1 MQTQINNLIDE
12 ININGDDITPP
23 ISSTTINNKFDDST
37 PIASY
42 VKQLLFNAIDQQI
55 SDIHIEPFEKSIRI
69 RFRQDGLLYDTDNL
83 PIQTANQIIAILK
96 IMAQCDITEK
106 RLPQDGRF
114 KLTHDNYR
122 AIDFRLNTCPTIFGE
137 KAVIRLLNASNNIL
151 NIDQLGFE
159 LYQQQLF
166 LDAIYKPQGM
176 ILVTGPTGSGKTV
189 TLYSALSLLNR
200 EHINISTVENPV
212 EIYLSGI
219 NQVNINQ
226 KIGLHFAAALRALLR
241 QDPDIIMVGEIRDS
255 ETAEIALQAAQTGHM
270 VFSTLHTNNAAETLS
285 RLISM
290 GIAHYHIAAS
300 LTLIIAQRLA
310 RRLCNYCKKSISL
323 SSKILKELGILDINY
338 SIIDLH
344 VPQGCDKCKN
354 GYKGRIAIYELLH
367 VTPKINQMI
376 LNGDHPIIIAQQ
388 AQSDGMISLRQSGLK
403 KVCEGITSIEEL
415 DRIIKI

>member
-1 MQTQINNLIDE
+1 MQTQIDNTINPIDTHSDE
-12 ININGDDITPP
+12 IKPL
-23 ISSTTINNKFDDST
+23 SSSQTNNKFDENT

-42 VKQLLFNAIDQQI
+42 VRQLLFNAITQQI
-55 SDIHIEPFEKSIRI
+55 SDIHIEPFEKSLRI

-83 PIQTANQIIAILK
+83 PIHTASQIIAILK
-96 IMAQCDITEK
+96 IMAQCDVTEK

-122 AIDFRLNTCPTIFGE
+122 SIDFRLNICPTIFGE

-151 NIDQLGFE
+151 NIDQLGLE
-159 LYQQQLF
+159 NQQQQLF
-166 LDAIYKPQGM
+166 LEAIYKPQGM

-212 EIYLSGI
+212 EIYLAGI

-226 KIGLHFAAALRALLR
+226 KIGLHFATALRALLR

-310 RRLCNYCKKSISL
+310 RRLCIYCKKPISL
-323 SSKILKELGILDINY
+323 SNKVLKELGILEMGFP
-338 SIIDLH
+338 IIDLYA
-344 VPQGCDKCKN
+344 PQGCDQCKN

-367 VTPKINQMI
+367 VTPIINQMI
-376 LNGDHPIIIAQQ
+376 LDGNHPLIIAQQ
-388 AQSDGMISLRQSGLK
+388 AQSNGMISIRQSGLK
-403 KVCEGITSIEEL
+403 KVCEGITNIEEL
-415 DRIIKI
+415 DRIIKA